1 LSKGKIIK
9 DAEISSFGMPSFD
22 HNKNIEQLEEY
33 TPDNEELERQAYE
46 KGFQSG
52 EKAGYEV
59 GLQKAAVL
67 VEKLQQL
74 IDDFNKKK
82 VEILNALEPQVVAL
96 SIAIA
101 RSILKD
107 EISTSPERIVNLV
120 KIAMRRIV
128 QPGQIVI
135 RINPALTEMIDKHKP
150 ELLQINGDVRIEED
164 PTVVLSAP
172 VVSSSEQEIPVDIE
186 AQLTNL
192 IEELGERIGEHN
204 P

>member
-1 LSKGKIIK
+1 MSKGKIIK

>member
-1 LSKGKIIK
+1 MSKGKIIK
-9 DAEISSFGMPSFD
+9 DIEISSFGMPSFD
-22 HNKNIEQLEEY
+22 HSSNTERLEEY
-33 TPDNEELERQAYE
+33 TPDSEEIQRQAYE

-52 EKAGYEV
+52 EKAGYEM

-74 IDDFNKKK
+74 IDDFNRKK
-82 VEILNALEPQVVAL
+82 VEILKSLEPQVVAL

-101 RSILKD
+101 RNILK
-107 EISTSPERIVNLV
+107 EEVSTNPERIVNLV
-120 KIAMRRIV
+120 KIAMRRMV
-128 QPGQIVI
+128 HPGQIMI
-135 RINPALTEMIDKHKP
+135 RVNPALAEIMEKHKP

-172 VVSSSEQEIPVDIE
+172 VVFNAEQEIPVDIE
-186 AQLTNL
+186 VQLTNL
-192 IEELGERIGEHN
+192 IEELGERIGDNN

>member
-1 LSKGKIIK
+1 MSKGKIIK
-9 DAEISSFGMPSFD
+9 DTEISSFGMPSFD
-22 HNKNIEQLEEY
+22 HNRNMEQLEEY
-33 TPDNEELERQAYE
+33 TPDSEEIQRQAYE

-74 IDDFNKKK
+74 IDDFNRKKI
-82 VEILNALEPQVVAL
+82 EILNSLEPQVVAL

-101 RSILKD
+101 RNILKE
-107 EISTSPERIVNLV
+107 EISTNPERIVNLI

-128 QPGQIVI
+128 QTGQIVI
-135 RINPALTEMIDKHKP
+135 RINPALTEIIERHKP
-150 ELLQINGDVRIEED
+150 ELLQINADVRIEED

-172 VVSSSEQEIPVDIE
+172 VVFSAEQEIPVDIE

-192 IEELGERIGEHN
+192 IEELGERIGDNN

>member
-1 LSKGKIIK
+1 MSKGKIIK
-9 DAEISSFGMPSFD
+9 DTEISSFGMPSFD
-22 HNKNIEQLEEY
+22 HSSNTERLEGY
-33 TPDNEELERQAYE
+33 THDSEEIQRQAYE

-82 VEILNALEPQVVAL
+82 VEVLNSLEPQVVAL

-101 RSILKD
+101 RNILKD
-107 EISTSPERIVNLV
+107 EVSSDPERIVHLV
-120 KIAMRRIV
+120 KIAMRRMV
-128 QPGQIVI
+128 QPGRIVI
-135 RINPALTEMIDKHKP
+135 RVNPALAEVMEKHKP

-164 PTVVLSAP
+164 PAVVLSAP
-172 VVSSSEQEIPVDIE
+172 VVSSTEQEIPVDIE
-186 AQLTNL
+186 SQLTNL
-192 IEELGERIGEHN
+192 IEELGERIGDN
-204 P
+204 RT